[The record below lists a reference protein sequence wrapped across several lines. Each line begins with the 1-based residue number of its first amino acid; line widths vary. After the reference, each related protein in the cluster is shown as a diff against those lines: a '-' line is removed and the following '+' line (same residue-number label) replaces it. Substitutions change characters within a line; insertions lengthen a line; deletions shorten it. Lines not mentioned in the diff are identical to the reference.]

1 MEKNMS
7 TNYKAVYAVYDVERE
22 TVLSSFVIAEFGG
35 LSADWETK
43 SKNASKAAH
52 KCKQDWLRTESD
64 RRLDIIKIVRNPN
77 GGFSALN

>member
-1 MEKNMS
+1 MA
-7 TNYKAVYAVYDVERE
+7 TNYKAVYAVYDTERE

-64 RRLDIIKIVRNPN
+64 RRLDVIKIIRKAD
-77 GGFSALN
+77 GGFALIN